1 MLSFPVLF
9 RRLKVESVDPEH
21 CNTTTCIAQS
31 FGSVEPILVEGSV
44 QNDYLKMTRVRK
56 MKSSTWKRTQQD
68 GEVASIFDLW
78 NILAGLHSKMRVEMH
93 K

>member
-1 MLSFPVLF
+1 
-9 RRLKVESVDPEH
+9 
-21 CNTTTCIAQS
+21 
-31 FGSVEPILVEGSV
+31 VEGSV

-78 NILAGLHSKMRVEMH
+78 NILAGLHSKMRVECISNLLPNFRVLFMKLH
-93 K
+93 FLSTNVHGINYG